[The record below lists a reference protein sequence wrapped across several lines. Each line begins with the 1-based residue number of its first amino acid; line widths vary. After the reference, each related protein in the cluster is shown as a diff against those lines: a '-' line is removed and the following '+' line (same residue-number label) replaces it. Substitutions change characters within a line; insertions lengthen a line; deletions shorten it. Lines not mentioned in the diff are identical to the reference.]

1 MPLAGIIGYWHRRN
15 QYNVD
20 NQTHFERNP
29 IGATMQLF
37 FIDLIDGKVTEEE
50 KKQMRKYLLNIM
62 RQPERPHT
70 DANDLPKD
78 AGNQEN

>member
-1 MPLAGIIGYWHRRN
+1 
-15 QYNVD
+15 
-20 NQTHFERNP
+20 
-29 IGATMQLF
+29 MQLF

-78 AGNQEN
+78 VGNQEN